1 MNLKMKKVIAW
12 VLVCLCVFGS
22 MPKEMVKA
30 ASSSTI
36 YFVPKGQQG
45 RYTDN
50 LDEALQSCSS
60 RGGEIILEKDVHY
73 DFPDFIY
80 YDTINKDTTLVV
92 SEGVTLTIGKKGLRM
107 NGTLQLRGGTVDLEK
122 SEGILYGS
130 GNVLV
135 LDGRVIKKSYS
146 VNKNNSSICLE
157 AKSISYGQKLKE
169 AQIPEDKVEWS
180 VPVEGTWQFVKGDLV
195 PQSGTSNQDI
205 VFVPKYPM
213 TYDSLFFTKSGK
225 VTVNTVIPR
234 RQDEKEVQIFAG
246 QNLMKIHP
254 DLMYVS
260 PVTGEKVAGEFSFST
275 DAKEYDVGK
284 HEISGV
290 FTPQDNNYQS
300 VTDTVVVDIV
310 SVKPEQAAP
319 PVVRNYGIYGDRL
332 NQIRFLEGKYK
343 NPKTGEI
350 IKGSFEWKDGSQP
363 LKLGTCGYTMLFIP
377 DGKGYETVESE
388 VLVETL
394 PKEMEEF
401 EWPSCS
407 NLSFGEDLSNSSL
420 SFQKNEY
427 GIFFWEDEKVRPS
440 VKNSGVHV
448 VFRPADTI
456 RYDWSKVAGYD
467 EKTKTITCSIPIT
480 VCPVKGK
487 LPTIKAKE
495 WKEGETVSGCAL
507 SLEPAKTGTVTW
519 KNPVQKADISGWYP
533 VLFCPADSDN
543 YDWSSYEQD
552 EKGNICMQVYL
563 TVVPKPTPL
572 PTLTPKPTPLPTLTP
587 TPVPT
592 EKTSLTPLPE
602 SAEVPCT
609 TPVVRE
615 KNTSKQGSNGVAEI
629 KPTTTFMITQLVSKT
644 SKIQSPIVPK
654 TSILKC
660 SRKGKR
666 VLLRW
671 KKKKGVSY
679 QVQWSTN
686 VKFKKAHK
694 KKVKKNYY
702 VISNKKI
709 GKNYYVRVRCV
720 KKKNGVIYYGKWSK
734 VKKVSM

>member
-1 MNLKMKKVIAW
+1 MNLKMKQAIAW
-12 VLVCLCVFGS
+12 VLVCLCVFGT

-36 YFVPKGQQG
+36 YYVPKGQQG
-45 RYTDN
+45 RYTSN

-92 SEGVTLTIGKKGLRM
+92 PDGVTLTIGKKGLQM

-130 GNVLV
+130 GRVQV

-146 VNKNNSSICLE
+146 VNKNSSSVCFE

-180 VPVEGTWQFVKGDLV
+180 VPIEGTWQFVKGDLV

-213 TYDSLFFTKSGK
+213 TYDSLSFTKSGK
-225 VTVNTVIPR
+225 VTVNAVAPR

-246 QNLMKIHP
+246 QNLTKIHP
-254 DLMYVS
+254 DLTYVS
-260 PVTGEKVAGEFSFST
+260 PVTGEKVAGEFTFST

-290 FTPQDNNYQS
+290 FSPLDNNYQS

-319 PVVRNYGIYGDRL
+319 PVVRNHGIYGDRL
-332 NQIRFLEGKYK
+332 NQIRFLDGKYK

-420 SFQKNEY
+420 SFLKNEY

-440 VKNSGVHV
+440 VKNSGVRV

-480 VCPVKGK
+480 VRPVKGK

-507 SLEPAKTGTVTW
+507 SLEPAGTGTVTW
-519 KNPVQKADISGWYP
+519 KNPAQKADKSGWYP

-563 TVVPKPTPL
+563 TVA
-572 PTLTPKPTPLPTLTP
+572 PKPTPLPTLTP

-592 EKTSLTPLPE
+592 EKPSFTPLPE
-602 SAEVPCT
+602 STEVPNT
-609 TPVVRE
+609 TPVAQER
-615 KNTSKQGSNGVAEI
+615 NTSKQGKSEVAET
-629 KPTTTFMITQLVSKT
+629 KPMTTFVITQLVSKA

-660 SRKGKR
+660 SKKGKR
-666 VLLRW
+666 VQLRW

-679 QVQWSTN
+679 QVQWSAN
-686 VKFKKAHK
+686 AKFKKAHK
-694 KKVKKNYY
+694 KKVKKNCY
-702 VISNKKI
+702 VISNKKS
-709 GKNYYVRVRCV
+709 GKKYYVRVRCV
-720 KKKNGVIYYGKWSK
+720 KKKNGVFYFGKWSK
-734 VKKVSM
+734 VKKVSV